1 MVTGSAVLGLASAPA
16 GAAAQPASEPVRAVK
31 AAVVEGITEYTLPNG
46 LSVILFPDASKP
58 TATVNMTYKVGS
70 RNESYGETGMAHLLE
85 HLMFKGSKNFP
96 SPTKEFTRRGFRMNG
111 STWLDRTNY
120 HVSFTAT
127 DDNMDW
133 ALRWS
138 ADAMVNSFIAKK
150 DLDSEMTVVRNEYE
164 MGENDPVSVVLK
176 RMQCILFDWH
186 NYGKPTIG
194 ARSDIENVK
203 IENLQAFYH
212 RYYQPDNAVLT
223 VSGKFDPAEILPK
236 IEKIFGAIPRPERKL
251 PEEWTV
257 EPVADGERSFTVRRP
272 GEAKFVAVGYR
283 VPASND
289 PDFHRVA
296 LGVSILTDSPKGRLY
311 KALVDTGLAEKV
323 FGFSIPG
330 KDPGFV
336 FIGALLKKTGDE
348 AKVRDAMVKT
358 LEESFS
364 EKAPTESEMK
374 VAVEDER
381 TDYDRMFSDPEEF
394 GVELSEYIG
403 QGDWR
408 LFFIGRDELAD
419 MTPEGVAG
427 AVSRYFVRDNRV
439 VGMFLP
445 ETAPK
450 RAAMPKRIPIEEQIA
465 SHHFN
470 EKGEEA
476 EAFDNSQ
483 QNINARTE
491 VVKTGSMKLALLP
504 KKNRGETVT
513 VEIRLNIGN
522 DAALK
527 GKQLEKTLLEMM
539 LTRGTKD
546 LTYEEIS
553 DRFTALKIDGDITSF
568 TTDRAHIA
576 DALRFVGG
584 LMRDASFPK
593 DEFTKLARQVATSN
607 QAKLDNPTTLAIDA
621 MSRHFRTYPEGDARN
636 RLTSQEI
643 VDRIGSMT
651 DEQVKAF
658 DDSVFQTATA
668 DIAVVGDFDPKEV
681 KAAIADSFTKKSE
694 TPFVRVDSEYRPV
707 APKRI
712 VIDTPQKENAFL
724 MARRD
729 FAANMDD
736 PDAAALIVADW
747 IIGGG
752 SGLSNRLA
760 DRLRQKDGLSYSVYS
775 TIVLKTFGNRA
786 SWIALA
792 ITAPQNLAHAESDMR
807 EEFARVAKD
816 GVTEKEV
823 EEAKKGLLESRSVNR
838 SQDTMLA
845 TGWVSYLAEDADW
858 TKSLEL
864 DKAISRLTVDD
875 VNRAVKKLVKTDD
888 FTFVLAGDSA
898 KAASE
903 GKPFTELK

>member
-133 ALRWS
+133 ALHWS

-194 ARSDIENVK
+194 AWSDIENVK

-223 VSGKFDPAEILPK
+223 VSGKFDPAEVLPK
-236 IEKIFGAIPRPERKL
+236 IEEIFGAIPRPERKL

-394 GVELSEYIG
+394 GCLLYTSPSP
-403 QGDWR
+403 
-408 LFFIGRDELAD
+408 RD
-419 MTPEGVAG
+419 
-427 AVSRYFVRDNRV
+427 
-439 VGMFLP
+439 
-445 ETAPK
+445 
-450 RAAMPKRIPIEEQIA
+450 
-465 SHHFN
+465 
-470 EKGEEA
+470 
-476 EAFDNSQ
+476 
-483 QNINARTE
+483 
-491 VVKTGSMKLALLP
+491 
-504 KKNRGETVT
+504 
-513 VEIRLNIGN
+513 
-522 DAALK
+522 
-527 GKQLEKTLLEMM
+527 
-539 LTRGTKD
+539 
-546 LTYEEIS
+546 
-553 DRFTALKIDGDITSF
+553 
-568 TTDRAHIA
+568 
-576 DALRFVGG
+576 
-584 LMRDASFPK
+584 
-593 DEFTKLARQVATSN
+593 
-607 QAKLDNPTTLAIDA
+607 
-621 MSRHFRTYPEGDARN
+621 
-636 RLTSQEI
+636 
-643 VDRIGSMT
+643 
-651 DEQVKAF
+651 
-658 DDSVFQTATA
+658 
-668 DIAVVGDFDPKEV
+668 
-681 KAAIADSFTKKSE
+681 
-694 TPFVRVDSEYRPV
+694 
-707 APKRI
+707 
-712 VIDTPQKENAFL
+712 
-724 MARRD
+724 
-729 FAANMDD
+729 
-736 PDAAALIVADW
+736 
-747 IIGGG
+747 
-752 SGLSNRLA
+752 
-760 DRLRQKDGLSYSVYS
+760 
-775 TIVLKTFGNRA
+775 
-786 SWIALA
+786 
-792 ITAPQNLAHAESDMR
+792 
-807 EEFARVAKD
+807 
-816 GVTEKEV
+816 
-823 EEAKKGLLESRSVNR
+823 
-838 SQDTMLA
+838 
-845 TGWVSYLAEDADW
+845 
-858 TKSLEL
+858 
-864 DKAISRLTVDD
+864 
-875 VNRAVKKLVKTDD
+875 
-888 FTFVLAGDSA
+888 
-898 KAASE
+898 
-903 GKPFTELK
+903 